1 MCDIIWQ
8 KVAPLV
14 NKHISHTTHR
24 LEWLGCRW
32 TQETMREPSSSE
44 EESEN
49 ETNDDDNSDILS
61 IHNNV
66 DQKSLS
72 ASGENLTVV
81 SHGRGPPR
89 PASPSPSLISDRE
102 KTIEDTE
109 KLEREEEERK
119 KRLQLYV
126 FVMRCIAY
134 PFNAK
139 QPTDMARRQT
149 KVTKQQLQTI
159 KERFL
164 AFLNGETSIVA
175 DEAFTN
181 AVQSYYEVFL
191 KSDRV
196 ATMVKSGGC
205 SANDFREVF
214 KNNIEKRVRS
224 LPEIDGLS
232 KETVLSSWMTK
243 FDAIFRGEEDP
254 RKQPQRMSTAASELI
269 LSKEQLYDM
278 FQNILGVKKYEHQIL
293 YNACQVR
300 FKDSLCY
307 PHNYFGS
314 VEEINLTQ
322 RGFGLGHDHVC
333 MSSL

>member
-1 MCDIIWQ
+1 MLD
-8 KVAPLV
+8 
-14 NKHISHTTHR
+14 
-24 LEWLGCRW
+24 
-32 TQETMREPSSSE
+32 PSSSE

-49 ETNDDDNSDILS
+49 ETVEDENSDVLS
-61 IHNNV
+61 LPSA
-66 DQKSLS
+66 DQRSLS
-72 ASGENLTVV
+72 ASGDNLSV
-81 SHGRGPPR
+81 SGGSVSYRDHLSRSNSAR
-89 PASPSPSLISDRE
+89 PSSPSPSLVSERE
-102 KTIEDTE
+102 KEDLE
-109 KLEREEEERK
+109 KVQREEEERR

-149 KVTKQQLQTI
+149 KVSKQQLQTI
-159 KERFL
+159 KERFQS
-164 AFLNGETSIVA
+164 FLNGETNIVA

-196 ATMVKSGGC
+196 ANMVRSGGC

-243 FDAIFRGEEDP
+243 FDQIFRGEEDP
-254 RKQPQRMSTAASELI
+254 RKQSQRMSTAASELI
-269 LSKEQLYDM
+269 LSKEQLYEM
-278 FQNILGVKKYEHQIL
+278 FQNILNVKKYEHQIL
-293 YNACQVR
+293 YNACQVSPFELR
-300 FKDSLCY
+300 
-307 PHNYFGS
+307 
-314 VEEINLTQ
+314 
-322 RGFGLGHDHVC
+322 
-333 MSSL
+333 M

>member
-1 MCDIIWQ
+1 
-8 KVAPLV
+8 
-14 NKHISHTTHR
+14 
-24 LEWLGCRW
+24 
-32 TQETMREPSSSE
+32 MREPSSSE

-49 ETNDDDNSDILS
+49 ETNEDENSDGHSLQNS
-61 IHNNV
+61 AE
-66 DQKSLS
+66 QRSLS
-72 ASGENLTVV
+72 ASGDNLSVAG
-81 SHGRGPPR
+81 SHVAYSRQPR
-89 PASPSPSLISDRE
+89 PASPSPSLISERE
-102 KTIEDTE
+102 KEDTE
-109 KLEREEEERK
+109 KLEKEEEERK

-159 KERFL
+159 KERFV

-196 ATMVKSGGC
+196 ANMVKSGGC

-254 RKQPQRMSTAASELI
+254 RKQPQRMTTAASELI
-269 LSKEQLYDM
+269 LSKEQLYEM

-293 YNACQVR
+293 YNACQVN
-300 FKDSLCY
+300 
-307 PHNYFGS
+307 NY
-314 VEEINLTQ
+314 
-322 RGFGLGHDHVC
+322 
-333 MSSL
+333 M